1 MSNFEPAPNIPALLE
16 FRTIETQPFIPITI
30 PNSNIPGLLNV
41 NAAVNMYQKHLK
53 NVSDYQKRNRSKMN
67 VKQKNFLKKLKEE
80 KPEQFAVLLE
90 KKKLYYQQVIKP
102 KKEQEKALRNQ
113 ES

>member
-1 MSNFEPAPNIPALLE
+1 MSNFETAPNIPALLE
-16 FRTIETQPFIPITI
+16 FRTIETEPFIPITM
-30 PNSNIPGLLNV
+30 PQLNV

-67 VKQKNFLKKLKEE
+67 QKQKDFLKKMKEE

-102 KKEQEKALRNQ
+102 KKEQEKAARLRNQ

>member
-16 FRTIETQPFIPITI
+16 FRTIETQPFTPITT
-30 PNSNIPGLLNV
+30 SQLNV
-41 NAAVNMYQKHLK
+41 NAAVNMYKKHLK

-67 VKQKNFLKKLKEE
+67 DKQKNFLKKLKEE
-80 KPEQFAVLLE
+80 KPEQFQVLLD

-102 KKEQEKALRNQ
+102 KKEQEKAARLTNQ

>member
-1 MSNFEPAPNIPALLE
+1 MSNFESVPNISALLE
-16 FRTIETQPFIPITI
+16 FRTIETQPFTPITT
-30 PNSNIPGLLNV
+30 SQLNV

-53 NVSDYQKRNRSKMN
+53 NVSDYQKRNRGKMN
-67 VKQKNFLKKLKEE
+67 QKQKDFLKKLKEE

-102 KKEQEKALRNQ
+102 KKEQEKAAALLQNQ
-113 ES
+113 TLI